1 MSLANDAHQQTVRSN
16 LSAPAAPV
24 AFDFPKSA
32 RLLESSQFKHVFDD
46 APFRASHQHFLILSR
61 PNLLGTPR
69 LGLVI
74 AKKHLR
80 RAVDR
85 NHFKRLIR
93 ESFRHHQHTLL
104 GIDIIVMSRKGLE
117 TVSNSDFN
125 RQLGQQWQRIIK
137 KSRQHGLP
145 STSEHASAT
154 SHADTQHQPS
164 NHS

>member
-16 LSAPAAPV
+16 LSAPAVPLS
-24 AFDFPKSA
+24 FDFPKSA
-32 RLLESSQFKHVFDD
+32 RLLESSQFKQVFDD

-61 PNLLGTPR
+61 PNQHGTPR

-80 RAVDR
+80 KAVDR

-93 ESFRHHQHTLL
+93 ESFRHHQHKLL

-117 TVSNSDFN
+117 TLSNSDFN

-137 KSRQHGLP
+137 KSRQHGLTSTPDTP
-145 STSEHASAT
+145 SAAT
-154 SHADTQHQPS
+154 HVDTTHLPPKS
-164 NHS
+164 S